1 MGLGRRRNACGG
13 WQAQVGEKHVLS
25 DGRRALKA
33 ALDEAGNPKVMLPQ
47 MIMAKLTQMLT
58 GKAAKNEGLT
68 RRRRGE
74 QAAAAAAVPVAKAAA
89 PRKTIRKRG
98 ARLAVVRANR
108 GRRA

>member
-1 MGLGRRRNACGG
+1 M
-13 WQAQVGEKHVLS
+13 LS

-58 GKAAKNEGLT
+58 GKAPPRTRALT

-74 QAAAAAAVPVAKAAA
+74 QAAAAAAVPVAIAAA
-89 PRKTIRKRG
+89 PAKTIKKRG
-98 ARLAVVRANR
+98 AWGARAATR
-108 GRRA
+108 

>member
-1 MGLGRRRNACGG
+1 M
-13 WQAQVGEKHVLS
+13 LS

-33 ALDEAGNPKVMLPQ
+33 ALDEAGHPKVMLPQ

-74 QAAAAAAVPVAKAAA
+74 QAAAAAVPVAIAAA
-89 PRKTIRKRG
+89 PAKTIKKRG
-98 ARLAVVRANR
+98 AWGARA
-108 GRRA
+108 ATP

>member
-1 MGLGRRRNACGG
+1 M
-13 WQAQVGEKHVLS
+13 LS